1 VSALQCADVRE
12 VAAEFAFGVLDGET
26 RADVVAHVDRC
37 PTCRALVTE
46 LSETADSVV
55 LLAPEAEP
63 PPGFEHRVMTGLLG
77 GRRRERW
84 RTVKLVAAVAAAAV
98 ILSVVAVRVIDGARS
113 SEQAAAA
120 VETVPMIGDNGAR
133 VGKVEVVDNGAFADV
148 ALTVDYALPD
158 CAYRVVLAPDA
169 TEPQVL
175 GTMTVAGGRG
185 AWQGTTSLDRG
196 PTALELVDSAG
207 DVPCSARLPSS

>member
-1 VSALQCADVRE
+1 MSALECTDVRE
-12 VAAEFAFGVLDGET
+12 VAAEFAFGLLDGET
-26 RADVVAHVDRC
+26 RADVVLHVDRC

-63 PPGFEHRVMTGLLG
+63 PSGFEQRVVGALLG
-77 GRRRERW
+77 SRRRERW

-98 ILSVVAVRVIDGARS
+98 IVSVVAVRVIDGSRTA
-113 SEQAAAA
+113 EVATPA
-120 VETVPMIGDNGAR
+120 VATVPMVGDNGAR
-133 VGKVEVVDNGAFADV
+133 VGQVEVVDNGTFADV

-158 CAYRVVLAPDA
+158 GAYRVVLAPDA
-169 TEPQVL
+169 TDRQVL

-185 AWQGTTSLDRG
+185 AWQGTTSLDQG
-196 PTALELVDSAG
+196 PTALELVDAAG
-207 DVPCSARLPSS
+207 DVPCSARLPAI